1 MLMPTKII
9 KPVDSIFSIS
19 AFVLKA
25 LESNDMRIDE
35 LIEEVNKTYYKEISL
50 DKLVLSLNFLYLIN
64 KIELKNEII
73 GGYMCWYKF

>member
-35 LIEEVNKTYYKEISL
+35 LIEEVNKTYYKEISF

-73 GGYMCWYKF
+73 TINIW

>member
-1 MLMPTKII
+1 MLMTTKII

-73 GGYMCWYKF
+73 TINI

>member
-19 AFVLKA
+19 AFVIKA
-25 LESNDMRIDE
+25 LEVNDMSMDE
-35 LIEEVNKTYYKEISL
+35 LIEEVNNTYYKKISL

-64 KIELKNEII
+64 KVELKNEII
-73 GGYMCWYKF
+73 SILGII

>member
-19 AFVLKA
+19 AYVIKA
-25 LESNDMRIDE
+25 LETNDMNIDE
-35 LIEEVNKTYYKEISL
+35 LFQKVNKTYYKEISL
-50 DKLVLSLNFLYLIN
+50 DRLILSLNFLYIIN

-73 GGYMCWYKF
+73 TINIY

>member
-73 GGYMCWYKF
+73 TIHI

>member
-1 MLMPTKII
+1 MPTKII

-73 GGYMCWYKF
+73 TINI

>member
-19 AFVLKA
+19 AYVIKA
-25 LESNDMRIDE
+25 LDVKDMNIDE

-50 DKLVLSLNFLYLIN
+50 DKLVLCLNFLYLIN

-73 GGYMCWYKF
+73 TINI

>member
-1 MLMPTKII
+1 MLMPTKTI

-73 GGYMCWYKF
+73 TINI

>member
-9 KPVDSIFSIS
+9 KPIDSIFSIS

-73 GGYMCWYKF
+73 TINIW

>member
-19 AFVLKA
+19 AYVIKA
-25 LESNDMRIDE
+25 LETNDMNIDE
-35 LIEEVNKTYYKEISL
+35 LFQKVNKSYYKEISL
-50 DKLVLSLNFLYLIN
+50 DRIILSLNFLYIIN

-73 GGYMCWYKF
+73 TINI

>member
-19 AFVLKA
+19 AFVIKA
-25 LESNDMRIDE
+25 LEVNDMSMDE
-35 LIEEVNKTYYKEISL
+35 LIEEVNNTYYKKISL

-64 KIELKNEII
+64 KVELKNEII
-73 GGYMCWYKF
+73 TINI

>member
-19 AFVLKA
+19 AFVIKA
-25 LESNDMRIDE
+25 LESNDMSIDE

-50 DKLVLSLNFLYLIN
+50 DKLVLSLNFLYIIN
-64 KIELKNEII
+64 KVELKNEII
-73 GGYMCWYKF
+73 TINI

>member
-19 AFVLKA
+19 AFVIKA
-25 LESNDMRIDE
+25 LEINDMSMDE
-35 LIEEVNKTYYKEISL
+35 LIEEVNNTYYKKISL

-64 KIELKNEII
+64 KVELKNEII
-73 GGYMCWYKF
+73 TINI

>member
-19 AFVLKA
+19 AFVIKA
-25 LESNDMRIDE
+25 LEVNDMSMDE
-35 LIEEVNKTYYKEISL
+35 LIEEVNNTYYKKISL

-73 GGYMCWYKF
+73 TINI

>member
-19 AFVLKA
+19 AFVIKA
-25 LESNDMRIDE
+25 LEVNDMSMDE
-35 LIEEVNKTYYKEISL
+35 LIEEVNNTYYKKISL

-64 KIELKNEII
+64 KVALKNEII
-73 GGYMCWYKF
+73 TINI

>member
-19 AFVLKA
+19 AYVIKA
-25 LESNDMRIDE
+25 LETNDMNMDE
-35 LIEEVNKTYYKEISL
+35 LFQKVNKMYYKEISL
-50 DKLVLSLNFLYLIN
+50 DRLILSLNFLYIIN

-73 GGYMCWYKF
+73 TINI

>member
-35 LIEEVNKTYYKEISL
+35 LIEEVNKTYYKEISF
-50 DKLVLSLNFLYLIN
+50 DKLVLSLNFLYPIN

-73 GGYMCWYKF
+73 TINI

>member
-35 LIEEVNKTYYKEISL
+35 LIEEVNNTYYKKISL

-73 GGYMCWYKF
+73 TINI

>member
-35 LIEEVNKTYYKEISL
+35 LIEEVNKTYYKEISF

-64 KIELKNEII
+64 KVELKNEII
-73 GGYMCWYKF
+73 TINI

>member
-19 AFVLKA
+19 AFVIKA
-25 LESNDMRIDE
+25 LETNDMDIDE
-35 LIEEVNKTYYKEISL
+35 LIEKVNETYYKEISL
-50 DKLVLSLNFLYLIN
+50 DKLILSLNFLYLIN

-73 GGYMCWYKF
+73 TINIR

>member
-73 GGYMCWYKF
+73 TNNI

>member
-19 AFVLKA
+19 AYVIKA
-25 LESNDMRIDE
+25 LETNDMNIDE
-35 LIEEVNKTYYKEISL
+35 LFQKVNKTYYKEISL
-50 DKLVLSLNFLYLIN
+50 DRLILSLNFLYIIN

-73 GGYMCWYKF
+73 TINI